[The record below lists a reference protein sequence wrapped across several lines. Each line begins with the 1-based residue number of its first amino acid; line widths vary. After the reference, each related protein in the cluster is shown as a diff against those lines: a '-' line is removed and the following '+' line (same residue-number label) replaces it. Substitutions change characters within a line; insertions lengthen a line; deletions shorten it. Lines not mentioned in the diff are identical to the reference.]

1 MASQQEQPKLK
12 DRVLGNAHRLQ
23 GNLEL
28 FAKTWNNS
36 THVLEAIEAIKML
49 SGASEDSIRAA
60 IQTLQRS
67 GIVRSLPVRQGAEDL
82 TLEEVFNFCLTWNRA
97 SSAASA
103 VKQSG
108 LAPAVAYER
117 ANILRRLGVSLD
129 NKPDWSFDTLKV
141 TRTKVWEG
149 NVDQVNEALNEE
161 LLVRNGLLRRKE
173 VARKIGSLV
182 RLLIAMRKE
191 EIKTDT
197 QESFVAISESV
208 LRDLGVIA

>member
-1 MASQQEQPKLK
+1 M
-12 DRVLGNAHRLQ
+12 D
-23 GNLEL
+23 L
-28 FAKTWNNS
+28 FARTWNNS

-49 SGASEDSIRAA
+49 SGAAEDSIRAA
-60 IQTLQRS
+60 IQTLQRA
-67 GIVRSLPVRQGAEDL
+67 GVVRSLPVRQGAEDL
-82 TLEEVFNFCLTWNRA
+82 TLDEVFNFCLTWNRA
-97 SSAASA
+97 SSAQAA
-103 VKQSG
+103 VRQSG

-129 NKPDWSFDTLKV
+129 NKPDWTFDTLKV

-161 LLVRNGLLRRKE
+161 LLVRNGLLRRKD

-182 RLLIAMRKE
+182 RLLIVMRKE
-191 EIKTDT
+191 EIKSDT

>member
-1 MASQQEQPKLK
+1 
-12 DRVLGNAHRLQ
+12 
-23 GNLEL
+23 
-28 FAKTWNNS
+28 
-36 THVLEAIEAIKML
+36 VLEAIEAIKML

-60 IQTLQRS
+60 IQTLQRA
-67 GIVRSLPVRQGAEDL
+67 GVVRSLPVRQGAEDL
-82 TLEEVFNFCLTWNRA
+82 TLDEVFNFCLTWNRA
-97 SSAASA
+97 SSAQAA
-103 VKQSG
+103 VRQSG

-129 NKPDWSFDTLKV
+129 NKPDWTFDTLKV

-161 LLVRNGLLRRKE
+161 LLVRNGLLRRKD

-182 RLLIAMRKE
+182 RLLIVLRKE
-191 EIKTDT
+191 EIKSDT